1 MTRIPAVTT
10 RKTTRTDSDLS
21 LLSRFLEEDFI
32 SFDLDTSAG
41 LISGLISVA
50 KILWAFYA

>member
-1 MTRIPAVTT
+1 VTT